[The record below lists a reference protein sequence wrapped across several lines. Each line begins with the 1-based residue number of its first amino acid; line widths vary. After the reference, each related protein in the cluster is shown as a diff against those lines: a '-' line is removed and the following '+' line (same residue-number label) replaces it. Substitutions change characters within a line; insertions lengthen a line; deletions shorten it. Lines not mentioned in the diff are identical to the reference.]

1 MEKKIKRYDFDRI
14 SSRMSQRFGSIRR
27 GDEEAHTFTMFCME
41 SNLLKLHRED
51 KKRDSRRAVEAIH
64 ICLLTIDG
72 YLTDTTYDMGAFLS
86 EENQAMAQGL
96 LMSFD
101 PFTNE
106 EIKEILGEDRL
117 GSAEALEAY
126 FEEPAK
132 CLVRLEKSVEMWL
145 KARGQDGYFQY
156 IEDLMGDSVKRDTK
170 MEFAIP
176 ADLAGTPE
184 QEK

>member
-14 SSRMSQRFGSIRR
+14 SGRMAQRFGSIRR
-27 GDEEAHTFTMFCME
+27 GEEDAHTLTLFCME

-72 YLTDTTYDMGAFLS
+72 YLTDTTYDMDAFLS
-86 EENQAMAQGL
+86 EENKAMAHGL

-106 EIKEILGEDRL
+106 EIKHALGEERF
-117 GSAEALEAY
+117 GSADAMESY
-126 FEEPAK
+126 FEEPVK
-132 CLVRLEKSVEMWL
+132 CLLRLEKSVEMWL

-156 IEDLMGDSVKRDTK
+156 IEDLMGDIVKKDTK
-170 MEFAIP
+170 MEFAVP
-176 ADLAGTPE
+176 AELPDNAE
-184 QEK
+184 SQK